1 MSSAEVV
8 VLLHFAFIVFVA
20 AGGLLALRWPRIAWV
35 HLPAVAWGA
44 WVQFADW
51 MCPLTYL
58 EDALR
63 GDMLQ
68 TGGFVARYLMPVVY
82 PDLAQAGILTPTMRI
97 VIGCAAIGINVVIYG
112 SVLRRWRK
120 RRLELHDHP
129 NQDPR
134 PDDASPA
141 AENHLQDVASYGE
154 R

>member
-63 GDMLQ
+63 GDMSQ
-68 TGGFVARYLMPVVY
+68 TGGFVARYLMPLVY
-82 PDLAQAGILTPTMRI
+82 PDLAQEGVLTPTVRI
-97 VIGCAAIGINVVIYG
+97 VLGCAAIGINVVIYG
-112 SVLRRWRK
+112 SVLWRWRK
-120 RRLELHDHP
+120 RRLE
-129 NQDPR
+129 
-134 PDDASPA
+134 PA
-141 AENHLQDVASYGE
+141 
-154 R
+154 